1 MKNLAQTTTMES
13 KNSIFHMIKGIAL
26 AYFITFLLLFI
37 FSVILTYT
45 NISEST
51 IAPIILM
58 ITIISILIGSSLS
71 SSKIKKNGLMNGG
84 GIGFIYIITLYLISS
99 FIQTGFSVNL
109 YAILMIV
116 FSILAGMVRR
126 NRRSKLEKII
136 FKYLYEDKKFRVK
149 VIDKFTLTII
159 Q

>member
-45 NISEST
+45 NISENT

-84 GIGFIYIITLYLISS
+84 VIGFIYIITLYLISS
-99 FIQTGFSVNL
+99 FIQTGFRVNL

-126 NRRSKLEKII
+126 NCRSEFKKII
-136 FKYLYEDKKFRVK
+136 F
-149 VIDKFTLTII
+149 
-159 Q
+159 

>member
-71 SSKIKKNGLMNGG
+71 SSKIKKNGLINGG
-84 GIGFIYIITLYLISS
+84 IIGFLYIMTLYLISS
-99 FIQTGFSVNL
+99 FIQTGFNLNL

-126 NRRSKLEKII
+126 NCRSKPKKVKGRVGNWQSKCKNEKR
-136 FKYLYEDKKFRVK
+136 KYKN
-149 VIDKFTLTII
+149 
-159 Q
+159 

>member
-45 NISEST
+45 NISENT

-71 SSKIKKNGLMNGG
+71 SGKIKKNGLMNGG
-84 GIGFIYIITLYLISS
+84 VIGFIYIITLYLISS

-116 FSILAGMVRR
+116 FSILSGMVRR
-126 NRRSKLEKII
+126 NCRSEFEKII
-136 FKYLYEDKKFRVK
+136 DNGEL
-149 VIDKFTLTII
+149 L
-159 Q
+159 

>member
-1 MKNLAQTTTMES
+1 MKNITQTVTQES
-13 KNSIFHMIKGIAL
+13 KNSVLYIIKGIVL
-26 AYFITFLLLFI
+26 AYFITFLLLFV
-37 FSVILTYT
+37 FSIILTYT

-58 ITIISILIGSSLS
+58 ITVISILIGSSLS

-84 GIGFIYIITLYLISS
+84 VIGFIYISILYFISS
-99 FIQTGFSVNL
+99 FLQTGFSLNL

-126 NRRSKLEKII
+126 NCRSKLKEV
-136 FKYLYEDKKFRVK
+136 KKRYRYRQNLIK
-149 VIDKFTLTII
+149 RIDKSSVPII

>member
-13 KNSIFHMIKGIAL
+13 KNSIFHMIKGLAL

-37 FSVILTYT
+37 FSAILTYT

-84 GIGFIYIITLYLISS
+84 VIGFIYIIILYLISS

-116 FSILAGMVRR
+116 FSVLAGMVRR
-126 NRRSKLEKII
+126 NCRSEFKKII
-136 FKYLYEDKKFRVK
+136 FKYLYEDKEN
-149 VIDKFTLTII
+149 LG
-159 Q
+159 

>member
-45 NISEST
+45 NISENT

-84 GIGFIYIITLYLISS
+84 IIGFIYIITLYLISS

-109 YAILMIV
+109 YAILMII

-126 NRRSKLEKII
+126 NCRSEFEKII
-136 FKYLYEDKKFRVK
+136 FKYLYEDKEN
-149 VIDKFTLTII
+149 LG
-159 Q
+159 